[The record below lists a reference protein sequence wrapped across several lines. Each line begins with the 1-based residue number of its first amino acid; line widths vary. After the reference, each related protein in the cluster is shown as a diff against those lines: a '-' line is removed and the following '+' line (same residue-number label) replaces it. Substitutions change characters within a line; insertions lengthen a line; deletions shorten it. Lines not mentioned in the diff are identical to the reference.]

1 MKKAILYFFMASL
14 VLTSC
19 STEQQEETKATETKL
34 LKSYKI
40 VKDAQGRYSI
50 GYSTNNNATAELIKN
65 LKTNT
70 NEIHLLSEGNAKG
83 NIFKEDLAIERNQLK
98 IGFIENN
105 TQRRSV
111 TIEDKNIVL
120 ARGEES
126 TEYLKEYSV
135 EELEDNQYEVEFE
148 VGEGVRVE
156 YVYNEEIDTYEI
168 HLKAGE
174 SSTNE
179 HSKVYTRTSETL
191 KVDFVNHITTT
202 AGRGKAYA
210 SRTSVNRRP
219 RWVIHGGDLY

>member
-1 MKKAILYFFMASL
+1 MKKIVFYFFMVSL

-19 STEQQEETKATETKL
+19 STEQQEQTKAAETKL

-70 NEIHLLSEGNAKG
+70 NEIHLFSEKNVKA
-83 NIFKEDLAIERNQLK
+83 NNFKEDLAIERNQLK

-105 TQRRSV
+105 AKRRSV

-135 EELEDNQYEVEFE
+135 EELDDNQYEVEFE
-148 VGEGVRVE
+148 VKEGVRVE

-168 HLKAGE
+168 HLKEGE

-179 HSKVYTRTSETL
+179 YSKVYTKTSETL
-191 KVDFVNHITTT
+191 KVDFVNHYKSTT

-219 RWVIHGGDLY
+219 RWIIYGYN

>member
-1 MKKAILYFFMASL
+1 MKKAIFYFFMASL

-19 STEQQEETKATETKL
+19 STEQQEQTKTTETKL

-50 GYSTNNNATAELIKN
+50 GYSTNNNTTAELIKN
-65 LKTNT
+65 LKTNA
-70 NEIHLLSEGNAKG
+70 NEIHLFSEGNTKG
-83 NIFKEDLAIERNQLK
+83 NSFKEGLAIEGNQLK

-105 TQRRSV
+105 SQKRSV

-120 ARGEES
+120 ARGEEAV
-126 TEYLKEYSV
+126 EYLKEYSV
-135 EELEDNQYEVEFE
+135 EELANNQCKVDFE
-148 VGEGVRVE
+148 VKEGVRVE

-168 HLKAGE
+168 HLKEGE

-179 HSKVYTRTSETL
+179 HSKIYTKTSETL
-191 KVDFVNHITTT
+191 KVDFVNHTTTT

-219 RWVIHGGDLY
+219 RWVIHGADLY